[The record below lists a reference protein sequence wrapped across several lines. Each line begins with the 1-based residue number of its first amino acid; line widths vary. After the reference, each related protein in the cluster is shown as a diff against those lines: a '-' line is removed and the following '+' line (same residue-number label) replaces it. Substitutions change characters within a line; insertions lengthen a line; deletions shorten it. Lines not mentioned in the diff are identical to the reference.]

1 MRAVDITPG
10 LERRKNVSRIS
21 YSTLYVSRTHVGF
34 SGKLGIGFVK
44 RTKAGVRKTLNGRVK
59 WYHSC
64 ATSLVD
70 ALRTVRSHYS
80 IKVPSSGWDKIRVKH
95 YNTTEVDQLVAA
107 SINSL

>member
-10 LERRKNVSRIS
+10 LERRKNVSRIT

-44 RTKAGVRKTLNGRVK
+44 RTKAGLRKTLNGRVK
-59 WYHSC
+59 WYCSC
-64 ATSLVD
+64 DTNLVD
-70 ALRTVRSHYS
+70 ALRAVRKHYS
-80 IKVPSSGWDKIRVKH
+80 IQVPSSGWEKIKVKH
-95 YNTTEVDQLVAA
+95 YNTTEVEQLVAA